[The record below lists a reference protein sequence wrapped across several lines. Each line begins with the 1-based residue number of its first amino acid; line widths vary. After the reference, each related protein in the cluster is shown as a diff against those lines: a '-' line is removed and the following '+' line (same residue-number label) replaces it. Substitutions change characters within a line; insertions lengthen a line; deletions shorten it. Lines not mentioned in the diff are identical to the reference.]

1 MQKTLSIVGLLVMT
15 VSLVG
20 LVFAHALFSWS
31 PITIGLQ
38 VCAGLLMLWARLT
51 FGTRSFHG
59 SATPTEGGLVT
70 TGPYQYIRHP
80 IYTAIVLFMW
90 AGVVANW
97 SLGVMSMAVLAS
109 GGALVRM
116 LCEEQLL
123 VQRYPE
129 YASYAK
135 VTKRM
140 IPYLF

>member
-1 MQKTLSIVGLLVMT
+1 
-15 VSLVG
+15 
-20 LVFAHALFSWS
+20 
-31 PITIGLQ
+31 
-38 VCAGLLMLWARLT
+38 
-51 FGTRSFHG
+51 
-59 SATPTEGGLVT
+59 
-70 TGPYQYIRHP
+70 
-80 IYTAIVLFMW
+80 MW

-97 SLGVMSMAVLAS
+97 SLGVMAMAVLAS

-123 VQRYPE
+123 VKRYPE

>member
-1 MQKTLSIVGLLVMT
+1 MQKTLSIVALLVMI

-20 LVFAHALFSWS
+20 LVFAHALFSRS

-59 SATPTEGGLVT
+59 AANPTEGGLVT

-97 SLGVMSMAVLAS
+97 SLGVMAMAALAS

-135 VTKRM
+135 VTNRM

>member
-1 MQKTLSIVGLLVMT
+1 MT

-20 LVFAHALFSWS
+20 LVFAHALFSGS
-31 PITIGLQ
+31 LITIGLQ
-38 VCAGLLMLWARLT
+38 LCAGLVMLWARLT

-70 TGPYQYIRHP
+70 TGPYRYIRHP
-80 IYTAIVLFMW
+80 IYAAILLFMW
-90 AGVVANW
+90 AGVAANF
-97 SLGVMSMAVLAS
+97 SLGVAAMATLAS

-116 LCEEQLL
+116 LCEEQL
-123 VQRYPE
+123 VEQRYPE

-140 IPYLF
+140 IPYVF

>member
-1 MQKTLSIVGLLVMT
+1 MQKALSILALLVML

-51 FGTRSFHG
+51 FGIRSFHG
-59 SATPTEGGLVT
+59 AATPTEGGLVT
-70 TGPYQYIRHP
+70 TGPYRHIRHP
-80 IYTAIVLFMW
+80 IYTSIVLFVW
-90 AGVVANW
+90 AGAVANRSFAVVA
-97 SLGVMSMAVLAS
+97 MAAMATV
-109 GGALVRM
+109 GALVRM

-135 VTKRM
+135 MTNRM